1 MNTSTDIIFFGD
13 SLTFGYGVK
22 KEYCWITK
30 IINKCNL
37 NAKNS
42 GCNGDTTVS
51 MLSRYYK
58 DVLLYCPN
66 KIFIMGGSNDLM
78 MGRTTNSI
86 IENLELMIRDALIL
100 NSTVIIGIPPNIFGN
115 MAYRLFSESSFYN
128 YVEKELP
135 NLRSSLINLC
145 DKYNLSYI
153 DFYNLTLDKCDL
165 YLDGVHLNI
174 NGHDAMYEQAISFFI

>member
-1 MNTSTDIIFFGD
+1 MNNSLDFIFFGD

-22 KEYCWITK
+22 KEYCWVTK
-30 IINKCNL
+30 IINKFNL

-42 GCNGDTTVS
+42 GCNGDTTAS

-58 DVLLYCPN
+58 DVLSYNPN

-78 MGRTTNSI
+78 SGRSISSI
-86 IENLELMIRDALIL
+86 IENLELMIKDALSI
-100 NSTVIIGIPPNIFGN
+100 NSTVIIGIPPIIFTN

-145 DKYNLSYI
+145 DNYSISYI
-153 DFYNLTLDKCDL
+153 DFYNLTLNKIDL

-174 NGHDAMYEQAISFFI
+174 NGHDAMYQKAVSFFI